1 MIRTL
6 NKIGIEK
13 SYLNKIKAIYDK
25 LTDCIVILSG
35 KVSNTYLRSGIRQGC
50 PLSHSYST
58 EYWKS

>member
-25 LTDCIVILSG
+25 LTACIVILSG
-35 KVSNTYLRSGIRQGC
+35 KVSNTYLRS
-50 PLSHSYST
+50 
-58 EYWKS
+58 